1 MATQIQSYNPVIIII
16 NDMIS
21 KFNDYSK
28 KDLEYR
34 KKIVIFYINHFID
47 NDSDKKRGL
56 IMRF

>member
-1 MATQIQSYNPVIIII
+1 MATQIQTYNPDVII

-28 KDLEYR
+28 KDLECR
-34 KKIVIFYINHFID
+34 EKIVIFYINLFID

-56 IMRF
+56 IKMRF